1 MAYCPYIYLT
11 NKHKYSKFSYNRK
24 CVLKFVLYRVGRHV
38 KVHQICLSKIC
49 IVPGSRFA
57 IVKYQCSRLISIF
70 GILRPV
76 QANWML
82 ENAVD
87 EYLHKIVAADN
98 LFWLNNE
105 VHNMRPDNFVRLY
118 NERYPFMTKNNFIV
132 RHLSWIKY

>member
-1 MAYCPYIYLT
+1 MDKANIYRRKMTIRLT
-11 NKHKYSKFSYNRK
+11 ILTLSLHYS
-24 CVLKFVLYRVGRHV
+24 G
-38 KVHQICLSKIC
+38 
-49 IVPGSRFA
+49 
-57 IVKYQCSRLISIF
+57 
-70 GILRPV
+70 PV

-118 NERYPFMTKNNFIV
+118 NVRYPSMTKI
-132 RHLSWIKY
+132 S